1 VQLPFANLQVKH
13 WNPGATAPLILP
25 VHVICNTSDDDL
37 HYNIR
42 TNSHRPRQIAHR
54 WVKSEDAHDRI
65 AVLVG
70 SGPSLKDTIEDVR
83 RHREAG
89 HDIFAM
95 NGAAKFLDDNG
106 ITPDFQVM
114 IDPRPETK
122 QLIGPAW
129 GYLIASQCSPE
140 IFDILPEAKLYHLQ
154 IEGIDDDLPDYPHPF
169 ALVGGAASVGNT
181 STVLAYVL
189 GYRTLHLYGYDSS
202 HRDAQS
208 HAFHQKM
215 NDGEPN
221 CLVVWNGKE
230 YRTSLTMK
238 LQAEKA
244 QDTLRLLEGAGVKI
258 HVHGSGLLPDMWNT
272 PQEQLSEREKYI
284 RMWSVAGYRQFSPG
298 EEAAQTFLDVV
309 KPDGLVIDFGAGT
322 GRGALAISKAGV
334 DVFMLDFASNCRDNE
349 CLHLPFLEHD
359 LTEPCAL
366 RAPYGYCTDVMEHIP
381 PAQVDLVIRNIM
393 GSAETVF
400 FQVATVPDNF
410 GAVIN
415 QRLHLTVEE
424 HAWWLETFQRL
435 GYRVTFD
442 RDIGQQSQF
451 VVKREDNGSH

>member
-1 VQLPFANLQVKH
+1 M
-13 WNPGATAPLILP
+13 PLLLP
-25 VHVICNTSDDDL
+25 VHVICNTSDEDL
-37 HYNIR
+37 HRNIKA
-42 TNSHRPRQIAHR
+42 NSARARQIAR
-54 WVKSEDAHDRI
+54 GWVKSQPAHDRV

-70 SGPSLKDTIEDVR
+70 SGPSLADTLEEVR
-83 RHREAG
+83 ERFTAG
-89 HDIFAM
+89 DTVFAM
-95 NGAAKFLDDNG
+95 NGAANYLNAHG
-106 ITPDFQVM
+106 IRPDFQVM
-114 IDPRPETK
+114 IDPREETK
-122 QLIGPAW
+122 QLIGPADDH
-129 GYLIASQCSPE
+129 LIASQCHPSV
-140 IFDILPEAKLYHLQ
+140 FDAVPHAKLYHLQ
-154 IEGIDDDLPDYPHPF
+154 IEGIDDDLPEYPHPF

-221 CLVVWNGKE
+221 CIVAWNGKN

-244 QDTLRLLEGAGVKI
+244 QETLRALETAGVEI

-272 PQEQLSEREKYI
+272 PQEQLSEREKYM

-309 KPDGLVIDFGAGT
+309 KPDGLVIDFGSGT
-322 GRGALAISKAGV
+322 GRGALAISKAGHG
-334 DVFMLDFASNCRDNE
+334 VFMLDFASNCRDNE
-349 CLHLPFLEHD
+349 TLHLPFLEHD

-381 PAQVDLVIRNIM
+381 PARVETVIRNIM
-393 GSAETVF
+393 ASAETVF
-400 FQVATVPDNF
+400 FQIATVPDSF

-424 HAWWLETFQRL
+424 HAWWLETFKRL
-435 GYRVTFD
+435 GYVVTFD

-451 VVKREDNGSH
+451 VVKRDN

>member
-37 HYNIR
+37 HRNIKANAAR
-42 TNSHRPRQIAHR
+42 SWQQELR
-54 WVKSEDAHDRI
+54 WVKSEEPHDRV

-70 SGPSLKDTIEDVR
+70 SGPSLADTIEDIR
-83 RHREAG
+83 KHERDG
-89 HDIFAM
+89 HTIFAM
-95 NGAAKFLDDNG
+95 NGAANYLVERG
-106 ITPDFQVM
+106 ILADFQVM
-114 IDPRPETK
+114 IDPREETK
-122 QLIGPAW
+122 QLVGPAKDH
-129 GYLIASQCSPE
+129 LIASQCHPAV
-140 IFDILPEAKLYHLQ
+140 FDMLPDCKLYHLQ
-154 IEGIDDDLPDYPHPF
+154 IEGIDDDLPPYPHPF

-189 GYRTLHLYGYDSS
+189 GYRTMHLFGYDSS

-221 CLVVWNGKE
+221 CLVVWNGKQ

-244 QDTLRLLEGAGVKI
+244 QDTLRALEGVGVKI

-309 KPDGLVIDFGAGT
+309 KPDGLVLDFGSGT
-322 GRGALAISKAGV
+322 GRGALAISKAGH

-349 CLHLPFLEHD
+349 TLHLPFLEHD

-381 PAQVDLVIRNIM
+381 PTQVDLVVANIM
-393 GSAETVF
+393 ASAETVF
-400 FQVATVPDNF
+400 FQIATVPDAF

-415 QRLHLTVEE
+415 QRLHLTVENFD
-424 HAWWLETFQRL
+424 WWLAKFQSL
-435 GYRVTFD
+435 GYVVVWHRYP
-442 RDIGQQSQF
+442 GQQAQF
-451 VVKREDNGSH
+451 VVKRTL

>member
-13 WNPGATAPLILP
+13 WNPGATMPLLLP
-25 VHVICNTSDDDL
+25 VHVICNTSDEDL
-37 HYNIR
+37 HRNIR
-42 TNSHRPRQIAHR
+42 VNSAREIQLSRR
-54 WVKSEDAHDRI
+54 WVKSEEPHDGV

-70 SGPSLKDTIEDVR
+70 SGPSMADSIQDIR

-89 HDIFAM
+89 HTIFAM
-95 NGAAKFLDDNG
+95 NGAANYLIHRG
-106 ITPDFQVM
+106 ILADFQVM
-114 IDPRPETK
+114 IDPREETK
-122 QLIGPAW
+122 QLVGHAKDH
-129 GYLIASQCSPE
+129 LIASQCHPAV
-140 IFDILPEAKLYHLQ
+140 FDALPHAWLYHLQ
-154 IEGIDDDLPDYPHPF
+154 IEGIDDDLPPYPHPF

-221 CLVVWNGKE
+221 CIVTWNGRD

-244 QDTLRLLEGAGVKI
+244 QDTLRLLEGAGVEI

-272 PQEQLSEREKYI
+272 PPENLPEREKYI
-284 RMWSVAGYRQFSPG
+284 RMWAIPQYRRLAPG
-298 EEAAQTFLDVV
+298 EDAAAEFLDIV
-309 KPDGLVIDFGAGT
+309 KPDGRVIDFGSGT
-322 GRGALAISKAGV
+322 GRGALALSKAGV
-334 DVFMLDFASNCRDNE
+334 DVWMVDFASNCRDNE
-349 CLHLPFLEHD
+349 VLHLPFVEHD
-359 LTEPCAL
+359 LTEPLAL

-381 PAQVDLVIRNIM
+381 PAQVDTVIRNIM
-393 GSAETVF
+393 ESAGTVF
-400 FQVATVPDNF
+400 FQIATVPDNF

-415 QRLHLTVEE
+415 QRLHLTVEP
-424 HAWWLETFQRL
+424 HDWWRETFQRL
-435 GYRVTFD
+435 GYVVTFD

-451 VVKREDNGSH
+451 VVKRDNHGSR

>member
-25 VHVICNTSDDDL
+25 VHVICNTSDEDL
-37 HYNIR
+37 HRNIKI
-42 TNSHRPRQIAHR
+42 NSARPRQIERR
-54 WVKSEDAHDRI
+54 WVKSETENVFDRV

-70 SGPSLKDTIEDVR
+70 SGPSMADTIEDIR
-83 RHREAG
+83 RHREDG
-89 HDIFAM
+89 HTIFAM
-95 NGAAKFLDDNG
+95 NGAAAYLADRG
-106 ITPDFQVM
+106 VVPDFQVM
-114 IDPRPETK
+114 IDPREETK
-122 QLIGPAW
+122 QLVGPAHDH
-129 GYLIASQCSPE
+129 LIASQCHPAV
-140 IFDILPEAKLYHLQ
+140 FDALPDAKLYHLQ

-189 GYRTLHLYGYDSS
+189 GFRTLHLYGYDSS

-208 HAFHQKM
+208 HAFHQRM

-221 CLVVWNGKE
+221 CLVAWNGKE

-244 QDTLRLLEGAGVKI
+244 QETLRALETAGVEI

-272 PQEQLSEREKYI
+272 PQEQLSEREKYV

-309 KPDGLVIDFGAGT
+309 KPDGLVIDFGSGT

-349 CLHLPFLEHD
+349 TLHLPFLEHD

-381 PAQVDLVIRNIM
+381 PAQVETVIRNIM

-400 FQVATVPDNF
+400 FQIATVPDAF

-415 QRLHLTVEE
+415 QRLHLTVEP
-424 HAWWLETFQRL
+424 HDWWAGTFTRL
-435 GYRVTFD
+435 GFD
-442 RDIGQQSQF
+442 VVWDADQGQQSQF
-451 VVKREDNGSH
+451 VVKRAL

>member
-1 VQLPFANLQVKH
+1 M
-13 WNPGATAPLILP
+13 PLLLP
-25 VHVICNTSDDDL
+25 VHVICNTSDEDL
-37 HYNIR
+37 HRNIKA
-42 TNSHRPRQIAHR
+42 NSARARQIAR
-54 WVKSEDAHDRI
+54 GWVKSQPAHDRV

-70 SGPSLKDTIEDVR
+70 SGPSLADTLEEVR
-83 RHREAG
+83 ERFTAG
-89 HDIFAM
+89 DTVFAM
-95 NGAAKFLDDNG
+95 NGAANYLNAHG
-106 ITPDFQVM
+106 IRPDFQVM
-114 IDPRPETK
+114 IDPREETK
-122 QLIGPAW
+122 QLIGPADDH
-129 GYLIASQCSPE
+129 LIASQCHPSV
-140 IFDILPEAKLYHLQ
+140 FDAVPHAKLYHLQ
-154 IEGIDDDLPDYPHPF
+154 IEGIDDDLPEYPHPF

-221 CLVVWNGKE
+221 CIVTWNGKN

-244 QDTLRLLEGAGVKI
+244 QETLRALETAGVEI

-272 PQEQLSEREKYI
+272 PQEQLSEREKYM

-309 KPDGLVIDFGAGT
+309 KPDGLVIDFGSGT
-322 GRGALAISKAGV
+322 GRGALAISKAGHG
-334 DVFMLDFASNCRDNE
+334 VFMLDFASNCRDNE
-349 CLHLPFLEHD
+349 TLHLPFLEHD

-381 PAQVDLVIRNIM
+381 PARVETVIRNIM
-393 GSAETVF
+393 ASAETVF
-400 FQVATVPDNF
+400 FQIATVPDSF

-424 HAWWLETFQRL
+424 HAWWLETFKRL
-435 GYRVTFD
+435 GYVVTFD

-451 VVKREDNGSH
+451 VVKRDN

>member
-1 VQLPFANLQVKH
+1 M
-13 WNPGATAPLILP
+13 PLLLP
-25 VHVICNTSDDDL
+25 VHVICNTSDEDL
-37 HYNIR
+37 HRNIKA
-42 TNSHRPRQIAHR
+42 NSARARQLERR
-54 WVKSEDAHDRI
+54 WVKSEEPHNSV

-70 SGPSLKDTIEDVR
+70 SGPSMKDSLDEIRQLRDGP
-83 RHREAG
+83 G
-89 HDIFAM
+89 HHQIFAM
-95 NGAAKFLDDNG
+95 NGAAKFLHENG
-106 ITPDFQVM
+106 ITPDYQVM
-114 IDPRPETK
+114 IDPREETK
-122 QLIGPAW
+122 QLVFAGARDH
-129 GYLIASQCSPE
+129 LIASQCHPSV
-140 IFDILPEAKLYHLQ
+140 FDALPDAKLYHLQ

-221 CLVVWNGKE
+221 CLVVWNGKQ

-244 QDTLRLLEGAGVKI
+244 QETLRALETAGVEI

-272 PQEQLSEREKYI
+272 PQEQLSEREKYV
-284 RMWSVAGYRQFSPG
+284 RMWSVGGYRQFSPG

-349 CLHLPFLEHD
+349 TLHLPFLEHD

-381 PAQVDLVIRNIM
+381 PAQVELVIRNIM

-400 FQVATVPDNF
+400 FQIATVPDNF

-415 QRLHLTVEE
+415 QSLHLTVEP
-424 HAWWLETFQRL
+424 HAWWRGMFDSL
-435 GYRVTFD
+435 GLRVEWD
-442 RDIGQQSQF
+442 ADLGQQSQF
-451 VVKREDNGSH
+451 VVKRDF

>member
-37 HYNIR
+37 HRNIKANAAR
-42 TNSHRPRQIAHR
+42 ARQLDRR
-54 WVKSEDAHDRI
+54 WVKSEAPHDRV

-70 SGPSLKDTIEDVR
+70 SGPSLQDTIEDIRGIR
-83 RHREAG
+83 RRYEG
-89 HDIFAM
+89 NVTIFAM
-95 NGAAKFLDDNG
+95 NGAAQHLCNHG
-106 ITPDFQVM
+106 ILADYQVM
-114 IDPRPETK
+114 IDPREETK
-122 QLIGPAW
+122 QLVGPAMDH
-129 GYLIASQCSPE
+129 LIASQCHPAVFE
-140 IFDILPEAKLYHLQ
+140 ALPWAKLYHLQ
-154 IEGIDDDLPDYPHPF
+154 IEGIDDDLPAYPHPF

-244 QDTLRLLEGAGVKI
+244 QDTLRLLESAGVKI

-272 PQEQLSEREKYI
+272 PPENLSEREKYV
-284 RMWSVAGYRQFSPG
+284 RMWSIPGYRRLAPG
-298 EEAAQTFLDVV
+298 EDAAAEFLDIV
-309 KPDGLVIDFGAGT
+309 KPDGRVIDFGSGT
-322 GRGALAISKAGV
+322 GRGALALSKAGV
-334 DVFMLDFASNCRDNE
+334 DVWMVDFASNCRDNE
-349 CLHLPFLEHD
+349 ALHLPFIEHD
-359 LTEPCAL
+359 LSEPLAL

-381 PAQVDLVIRNIM
+381 PAQVALVIKNIM
-393 GSAETVF
+393 ESAGTVF
-400 FQVATVPDNF
+400 FQIATVPDNF

-415 QRLHLTVEE
+415 QRLHLTVEP
-424 HAWWLETFQRL
+424 HDWWRETFQRL
-435 GYRVTFD
+435 GYVVTFD

-451 VVKREDNGSH
+451 VVKRAL

>member
-1 VQLPFANLQVKH
+1 M
-13 WNPGATAPLILP
+13 PLLLP
-25 VHVICNTSDDDL
+25 VHVICNTSDEDL
-37 HYNIR
+37 HRNIKA
-42 TNSHRPRQIAHR
+42 NSARARQIAR
-54 WVKSEDAHDRI
+54 GWVKSQPAHDRV

-70 SGPSLKDTIEDVR
+70 SGPSLADTLEEVR
-83 RHREAG
+83 ERFTAG
-89 HDIFAM
+89 DTVFAM
-95 NGAAKFLDDNG
+95 NGAANYLNAHG
-106 ITPDFQVM
+106 IRPDFQVM
-114 IDPRPETK
+114 IDPREETK
-122 QLIGPAW
+122 QLIGPADDH
-129 GYLIASQCSPE
+129 LIASQCHPSV
-140 IFDILPEAKLYHLQ
+140 FDAVPHAKLYHLQ
-154 IEGIDDDLPDYPHPF
+154 IEGIDDDLPEYPHPF

-221 CLVVWNGKE
+221 CIVAWNGKN

-244 QDTLRLLEGAGVKI
+244 QETLRALETAGVEI

-272 PQEQLSEREKYI
+272 PQEQLSEREKYM

-309 KPDGLVIDFGAGT
+309 KPDGLVIDFGSGT
-322 GRGALAISKAGV
+322 GRGALAISKSGH

-349 CLHLPFLEHD
+349 TLHLPFLEHD

-381 PAQVDLVIRNIM
+381 PAQVELVIRNIM
-393 GSAETVF
+393 ASAETVF
-400 FQVATVPDNF
+400 FQIATVPDNF

-415 QRLHLTVEE
+415 QRLHLTVEPHE
-424 HAWWLETFQRL
+424 FWSMTFFRL
-435 GYRVTFD
+435 GFD
-442 RDIGQQSQF
+442 VVWEKNQGQQSQF
-451 VVKREDNGSH
+451 VVKRDN

>member
-25 VHVICNTSDDDL
+25 VHVICNTSDEDL
-37 HYNIR
+37 HRNIKA
-42 TNSHRPRQIAHR
+42 NSARARQIAR
-54 WVKSEDAHDRI
+54 GWVKSQPAHDRV

-70 SGPSLKDTIEDVR
+70 SGPSLADTLEEVR
-83 RHREAG
+83 ERFTAG
-89 HDIFAM
+89 DTVFAM
-95 NGAAKFLDDNG
+95 NGAANYLNAHG
-106 ITPDFQVM
+106 IRPDFQVM
-114 IDPRPETK
+114 IDPREETK
-122 QLIGPAW
+122 QLIGPADDH
-129 GYLIASQCSPE
+129 LIASQCHPSV
-140 IFDILPEAKLYHLQ
+140 FDAVPHAKLYHLQ
-154 IEGIDDDLPDYPHPF
+154 IEGIDDDLPEYPHPF

-221 CLVVWNGKE
+221 CIVTWNGRD

-244 QDTLRLLEGAGVKI
+244 QDTLRLLEGAGVEI

-272 PQEQLSEREKYI
+272 PPENLPEREKYI
-284 RMWSVAGYRQFSPG
+284 RMWAIPGYRRLAPG
-298 EEAAQTFLDVV
+298 EDAAAEFLDIV
-309 KPDGLVIDFGAGT
+309 KPDGRVIDFGSGT
-322 GRGALAISKAGV
+322 GRGALALSKAGV
-334 DVFMLDFASNCRDNE
+334 DVWMVDFASNCRDNE
-349 CLHLPFLEHD
+349 VLHLPFVEHD
-359 LTEPCAL
+359 LTEPLAL

-381 PAQVDLVIRNIM
+381 PGQVETVIRNIM
-393 GSAETVF
+393 ESAGTVF
-400 FQVATVPDNF
+400 FQIATVPDNF

-415 QRLHLTVEE
+415 QRLHLTVEP
-424 HAWWLETFQRL
+424 HDRWRETFTRL
-435 GYRVTFD
+435 GYVVTFD

-451 VVKREDNGSH
+451 VVKRDN

>member
-25 VHVICNTSDDDL
+25 VHVICNTSDEDL
-37 HYNIR
+37 HRNIR
-42 TNSHRPRQIAHR
+42 ANSARRRQLWHR
-54 WVKSEDAHDRI
+54 WVKSEEPHNSV

-70 SGPSLKDTIEDVR
+70 SGPSLADSLDEIRQLRDGP
-83 RHREAG
+83 G
-89 HDIFAM
+89 HHVIFAM
-95 NGAAKFLDDNG
+95 NGAAEFLHDRG
-106 ITPDFQVM
+106 ITPDYQVM
-114 IDPRPETK
+114 IDPREETK
-122 QLIGPAW
+122 QLVSQDARHH
-129 GYLIASQCSPE
+129 LIASQCHPAV
-140 IFDILPEAKLYHLQ
+140 FDLLPDAKLYHLQ
-154 IEGIDDDLPDYPHPF
+154 IEGIDDDLPEYPLPF

-189 GYRTLHLYGYDSS
+189 GFRTLHLYGYDSS

-221 CLVVWNGKE
+221 CIVAWNGRE

-272 PQEQLSEREKYI
+272 PPENLPEREKYI
-284 RMWSVAGYRQFSPG
+284 RMWAIPGYRRLAPG
-298 EEAAQTFLDVV
+298 EDAAGEFLEIV
-309 KPDGLVIDFGAGT
+309 KPDGRVIDFGSGT
-322 GRGALAISKAGV
+322 GRGALALSKAGV
-334 DVFMLDFASNCRDNE
+334 DVWMVDFASNCRDNE
-349 CLHLPFLEHD
+349 ALHLPFVEHD
-359 LTEPCAL
+359 LTEPLAL

-381 PAQVDLVIRNIM
+381 PAQVETVIRNIM
-393 GSAETVF
+393 ESAGTVF
-400 FQVATVPDNF
+400 FQIATVPDNF

-415 QRLHLTVEE
+415 QRLHLTVEPHE
-424 HAWWLETFQRL
+424 WWRETFTRL
-435 GYRVTFD
+435 GYVVTFD

-451 VVKREDNGSH
+451 VVKRDN